1 MFGYSY
7 SPNEFIGYCL
17 ISVYITQNKAE
28 FWFEVCNFAVGFSVY
43 CLAFNFEFDNHKTQA
58 VNKAFA
64 ENKQLIYRFGQPKSV
79 APGSGCSES
88 D

>member
-1 MFGYSY
+1 M
-7 SPNEFIGYCL
+7 
-17 ISVYITQNKAE
+17 
-28 FWFEVCNFAVGFSVY
+28 GFSVY